1 MRKLSTTYLQVSDQY
16 ILPPVRKLGEM
27 LHVSNVEGQRLRAE
41 IANETMVASREMS
54 SILDAQ
60 QAEFLDSM
68 RKRRD
73 ELETIYRPI
82 FEQIPEERKREIE
95 EEVNEASAQVP
106 VALIEQRTMENRQ
119 IDGLQGSLESFM
131 DI

>member
-1 MRKLSTTYLQVSDQY
+1 MKVSDEY

-27 LHVSNVEGQRLRAE
+27 LQESDVEETKRLRAQ
-41 IANETMVASREMS
+41 IATETKTASREMS
-54 SILDAQ
+54 SILEAQ
-60 QAEFLDSM
+60 QEEFFISM
-68 RKRRD
+68 KERRD
-73 ELETIYRPI
+73 ELENIYRPI

-95 EEVNEASAQVP
+95 EEVNNASAQV
-106 VALIEQRTMENRQ
+106 LIEQRTMENRQ

>member
-1 MRKLSTTYLQVSDQY
+1 M
-16 ILPPVRKLGEM
+16 
-27 LHVSNVEGQRLRAE
+27 SNVEGQRLRAE
-41 IANETMVASREMS
+41 IANETMVASREME

-106 VALIEQRTMENRQ
+106 VALIEQRTTENRQ

>member
-1 MRKLSTTYLQVSDQY
+1 MSD
-16 ILPPVRKLGEM
+16 
-27 LHVSNVEGQRLRAE
+27 VEENKRLRAQ
-41 IANETMVASREMS
+41 IATETKTASREMS
-54 SILDAQ
+54 SILEAQ

-95 EEVNEASAQVP
+95 EEVNKASAQVP

>member
-1 MRKLSTTYLQVSDQY
+1 M
-16 ILPPVRKLGEM
+16 
-27 LHVSNVEGQRLRAE
+27 SNVEGQRLRAE
-41 IANETMVASREMS
+41 IANETMVASREME

-119 IDGLQGSLESFM
+119 IDGLQGSFESFM

>member
-1 MRKLSTTYLQVSDQY
+1 M
-16 ILPPVRKLGEM
+16 
-27 LHVSNVEGQRLRAE
+27 SNVEGQRLRAE
-41 IANETMVASREMS
+41 IANETMVASREME

-106 VALIEQRTMENRQ
+106 VALIEQRTKENRQ

>member
-1 MRKLSTTYLQVSDQY
+1 M
-16 ILPPVRKLGEM
+16 
-27 LHVSNVEGQRLRAE
+27 SNVESKRLRAE
-41 IANETMVASREMS
+41 IANETMVASREME

>member
-1 MRKLSTTYLQVSDQY
+1 M
-16 ILPPVRKLGEM
+16 
-27 LHVSNVEGQRLRAE
+27 SNVEGQRLRAE
-41 IANETMVASREMS
+41 IANETMVASREME

-95 EEVNEASAQVP
+95 EEVKNASAQVP
-106 VALIEQRTMENRQ
+106 VALIEQRTKENRQ
-119 IDGLQGSLESFM
+119 IDGLQGSLESFI

>member
-1 MRKLSTTYLQVSDQY
+1 M
-16 ILPPVRKLGEM
+16 
-27 LHVSNVEGQRLRAE
+27 SNVEGQRLRAE
-41 IANETMVASREMS
+41 IANETMVASREME

-106 VALIEQRTMENRQ
+106 VALIEQRTKENRQ
-119 IDGLQGSLESFM
+119 IDGLQGSLESFI

>member
-1 MRKLSTTYLQVSDQY
+1 M
-16 ILPPVRKLGEM
+16 
-27 LHVSNVEGQRLRAE
+27 SNVEGQRLRAE

-54 SILDAQ
+54 SILEAQ

-106 VALIEQRTMENRQ
+106 VALIEQRTKENRQ
-119 IDGLQGSLESFM
+119 IDGLQGSLESFI

>member
-1 MRKLSTTYLQVSDQY
+1 MQVSDQY

-41 IANETMVASREMS
+41 IANETMVASREME

-95 EEVNEASAQVP
+95 EEVKNASAQVP
-106 VALIEQRTMENRQ
+106 VALIEQRTKENRQ
-119 IDGLQGSLESFM
+119 IDGLQGSLESFI

>member
-1 MRKLSTTYLQVSDQY
+1 M
-16 ILPPVRKLGEM
+16 
-27 LHVSNVEGQRLRAE
+27 SNVEGQRLRAE
-41 IANETMVASREMS
+41 IANETMVASREME

-106 VALIEQRTMENRQ
+106 VALIEQRAMENRQ